1 MYKIVTFSRFAL
13 NKSVIQIKMKML
25 RSVISETAVILW
37 NLKHAT
43 SMKERLKKRRKNS
56 ARYILKLYT
65 IFREE
70 FREAE
75 ILVNQNNT

>member
-1 MYKIVTFSRFAL
+1 
-13 NKSVIQIKMKML
+13 MKML
-25 RSVISETAVILW
+25 RSVISVILW

-43 SMKERLKKRRKNS
+43 PMKERLKKRRKNS